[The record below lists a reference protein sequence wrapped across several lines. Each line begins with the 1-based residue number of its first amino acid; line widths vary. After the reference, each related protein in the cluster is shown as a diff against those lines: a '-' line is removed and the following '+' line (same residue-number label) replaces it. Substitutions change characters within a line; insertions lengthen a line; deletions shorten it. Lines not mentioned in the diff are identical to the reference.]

1 MVNAPSLRIALY
13 WIASWWESNQQAG
26 RISQSNMNS
35 GLATVFAIAAAAV
48 AAASAAVVAINSAAA
63 AVVAASL
70 VPES

>member
-1 MVNAPSLRIALY
+1 MGYQR
-13 WIASWWESNQQAG
+13 AG

-35 GLATVFAIAAAAV
+35 GLVTVFAVAAAAV

>member
-1 MVNAPSLRIALY
+1 MGYQR
-13 WIASWWESNQQAG
+13 AG

>member
-1 MVNAPSLRIALY
+1 MGYQR
-13 WIASWWESNQQAG
+13 AG

-35 GLATVFAIAAAAV
+35 GLATVFAVAAAV

-63 AVVAASL
+63 VVVAASL